1 MPEGGAYVWDAWRTT
16 QDSNPNIDIFVRFH
30 ANYGLNEG
38 GSGRA
43 TVLDH
48 PLHISLFEGNFRS
61 ALPPHERTLATPPR
75 LLPPHAITP
84 VYPQVKRTVLRR
96 TFGDVSRLH
105 LAGAYRGGI
114 THAMAFRVHVEES
127 PPTSDMSDSGN
138 ESDSG
143 PNNPTDSFT
152 SLGSPPPTSPE
163 PPAQSYS
170 DNHPQRPYNANT
182 TRYLDMGTPSTPYI
196 IIAAMIL
203 SLITNYVF
211 QLVGADYYSQVIVTS
226 KV

>member
-1 MPEGGAYVWDAWRTT
+1 M
-16 QDSNPNIDIFVRFH
+16 FVRFH
-30 ANYGLNEG
+30 ANYGKNEG

-48 PLHISLFEGNFRS
+48 PLHISLFKGNYRN
-61 ALPPHERTLATPPR
+61 ALPPHERTLANPPR

-84 VYPQVKRTVLRR
+84 VYPRVQRTVLRR
-96 TFGDVSRLH
+96 TFRDVSRLN

-114 THAMAFRVHVEES
+114 TLERAFRVPVEDS
-127 PPTSDMSDSGN
+127 PPTSDMYDSDN

-152 SLGSPPPTSPE
+152 SLGSQPPTFPE

-170 DNHPQRPYNANT
+170 DNHPQQPYNANT

-196 IIAAMIL
+196 NVNLAE
-203 SLITNYVF
+203 
-211 QLVGADYYSQVIVTS
+211 
-226 KV
+226 